1 MINRRFQEVF
11 VKNLMRHPM
20 RSTAA
25 ILAAGTLALA
35 GATAAADSANTT
47 PAAVTR
53 VELAHSDVPGTDLET
68 RLYLI
73 TYPPG
78 AAAPLHHHPVEGLG
92 YILEGA
98 ARSAYGQN
106 PPVTL
111 TEGQSFVDLAD
122 VPHTLFVNTNPRGPL
137 RFLIAYTVKKGAP
150 VIEIP

>member
-1 MINRRFQEVF
+1 MR
-11 VKNLMRHPM
+11 RHPTL
-20 RSTAA
+20 TAA
-25 ILAAGTLALA
+25 SILTAATLAIIGATTAAGD
-35 GATAAADSANTT
+35 AAADAAAAAAANPI

-53 VELAHSDVPGTDLET
+53 TELAHRDVPGTDLET

-106 PPVTL
+106 APVTL
-111 TEGQSFVDLAD
+111 TQGQSFVDLAD
-122 VPHTLFVNTNPRGPL
+122 VPHKLFENASARRPL